1 MVVSRQVADVKI
13 AVVTGAN
20 RGIGLEVSRQLAER
34 GIHVVLTSRDKNKG
48 QQALNHLLDRSLPV
62 SLFQLDVTSHDDATR
77 VCNHLVKTFGRIDIL
92 VNNAAIYLDEGDKL
106 LDIPVE
112 TMRSSFDANFFGAY
126 YLCKMLIPVMKK
138 NGFGR
143 IVNVSSGYG
152 AMDAMNARTGA
163 YKLSKL
169 ALNGLTQILA
179 SELKGTNIK
188 INAVD
193 PGWVRTEMGG
203 PSATRS
209 PQEAA
214 RGIVWAATLDD
225 DGPTGKFFRDTK
237 IIPW

>member
-1 MVVSRQVADVKI
+1 MVVSGQV

-34 GIHVVLTSRDKNKG
+34 NVHVVLTSRDKTKG
-48 QQALNHLLDRSLPV
+48 QQALNHLLDRSLSV
-62 SLFQLDVTSHDDATR
+62 SLFQLDVTNSDAATR
-77 VCNHLVKTFGRIDIL
+77 LCGHLVKTFGRVDIL

-106 LDIPVE
+106 LDIPLE
-112 TMRSSFDANFFGAY
+112 TLRNSFDANFFGAY
-126 YLCKMLIPVMKK
+126 SLCKTLIPVMKK
-138 NGFGR
+138 NGYGR
-143 IVNVSSGYG
+143 VVNVSSGYG

-188 INAVD
+188 VNAVD

-214 RGIVWAATLDD
+214 RGIVWAATLDA
-225 DGPTGKFFRDTK
+225 DGPTGKFLRDTK
-237 IIPW
+237 IVAW

>member
-1 MVVSRQVADVKI
+1 MVVSRQV

-34 GIHVVLTSRDKNKG
+34 GIHVVLTSRDKTKG
-48 QQALNHLLDRSLPV
+48 QQALNHLLDRSLSV
-62 SLFQLDVTSHDDATR
+62 SLFQLDVTSNDSATR
-77 VCNHLVKTFGRIDIL
+77 LCNHLVKTFGRVDIL

-106 LDIPVE
+106 LDIPIE
-112 TMRSSFDANFFGAY
+112 TMRNSFDANFFGAY
-126 YLCKMLIPVMKK
+126 YLCKALIPIMKK
-138 NGFGR
+138 NSYGR

-169 ALNGLTQILA
+169 ALNGMTQILA
-179 SELKGTNIK
+179 SELKDTNIK

-214 RGIVWAATLDD
+214 KGIVWAATLPDD
-225 DGPTGKFFRDTK
+225 SPTGKFFRDTK
-237 IIPW
+237 IVAW

>member
-1 MVVSRQVADVKI
+1 MVVSRQV

-20 RGIGLEVSRQLAER
+20 RGIGLEVARQLAER
-34 GIHVVLTSRDKNKG
+34 NIHVVLTSRDKSKG

-62 SLFQLDVTSHDDATR
+62 SLFQLDVTSSDAATR
-77 VCNHLVKTFGRIDIL
+77 LCTHLTKTFGRVDIL

-126 YLCKMLIPVMKK
+126 YLCKTLIPVMRK
-138 NGFGR
+138 NGYGR

-214 RGIVWAATLDD
+214 RGIVWAATLAD
-225 DGPTGKFFRDTK
+225 DGPTGRFLRDMK
-237 IIPW
+237 QIAW

>member
-1 MVVSRQVADVKI
+1 MVVSQQV

-20 RGIGLEVSRQLAER
+20 RGIGLEVARQLAE
-34 GIHVVLTSRDKNKG
+34 GNVHVVLTSRDKHKG
-48 QQALNHLLDRSLPV
+48 QQALNHLLDRSLSV
-62 SLFQLDVTSHDDATR
+62 SLFQLDVTNSDGATQL
-77 VCNHLVKTFGRIDIL
+77 CKHLVKTFGRVDIL
-92 VNNAAIYLDEGDKL
+92 VNNAAIYLDEGDRL
-106 LDIPVE
+106 LDIPAE
-112 TMRSSFDANFFGAY
+112 TLRSSFDANFFGAY
-126 YLCKMLIPVMKK
+126 YLCKALIPVMRK
-138 NGFGR
+138 NGYGR

-152 AMDAMNARTGA
+152 AMEAMNARTGA

-188 INAVD
+188 VNAVD

-214 RGIVWAATLDD
+214 RGIVWAALLPDNS
-225 DGPTGKFFRDTK
+225 PTGKFFRDTK
-237 IIPW
+237 VVTW

>member
-1 MVVSRQVADVKI
+1 MVVSGQV

-34 GIHVVLTSRDKNKG
+34 NVHVVLTSRDKTKG
-48 QQALNHLLDRSLPV
+48 QQALNHLLDRSLSV
-62 SLFQLDVTSHDDATR
+62 SLFQLDVTNSDAATR
-77 VCNHLVKTFGRIDIL
+77 LCGHLVKTFGRVDIL

-106 LDIPVE
+106 LDIPLE
-112 TMRSSFDANFFGAY
+112 TLRNSFDANFFGAY
-126 YLCKMLIPVMKK
+126 SLCKTLIPVMKK
-138 NGFGR
+138 NGYGR
-143 IVNVSSGYG
+143 VVNVSSGYG

-188 INAVD
+188 VNAVD

-214 RGIVWAATLDD
+214 RGIVWAATIDD
-225 DGPTGKFFRDTK
+225 SGPTGKFFRDTK
-237 IIPW
+237 IISW

>member
-1 MVVSRQVADVKI
+1 MVVSRQV

-20 RGIGLEVSRQLAER
+20 RGIGLEVARQLAER

-62 SLFQLDVTSHDDATR
+62 SLFQLDVTSSDDATR
-77 VCNHLVKTFGRIDIL
+77 LSNYLVKTFGRVDIL
-92 VNNAAIYLDEGDKL
+92 VNNAAVYLDEGDKL
-106 LDIPVE
+106 LDIPIE
-112 TMRSSFDANFFGAY
+112 TVQDSFDANFFGAY
-126 YLCKMLIPVMKK
+126 YLCKMLVPVMKK
-138 NGFGR
+138 NSYGR
-143 IVNVSSGYG
+143 IVNISSGYG

-225 DGPTGKFFRDTK
+225 DGPTGKFFRDMK
-237 IIPW
+237 IVPW